1 MNRTPP
7 GDAPPLNR
15 LLRIAALN
23 GVESAVRIH
32 VDRGDDINARDV
44 NGLTPL
50 MLAAARNKSGVCRV
64 LLDSGASADLRSPAG
79 LDALEIAKAEGAHDA
94 ARVIEANC
102 AYAGS
107 NFSESPQIGIAA
119 TVPKTLLDAGDPK
132 DSQPDPSKIE
142 DEFEKRERADAY
154 KLPGANARD
163 FPPRIEAI
171 ATDSQP
177 IESDHENLSFSQF
190 SNIDDFL
197 GLDQTY
203 WEADES
209 RPPPLDD
216 PSLADASAALHI
228 RITKHDPIDSSADWD
243 DFEFD
248 LPTSS
253 AAFLSPEDAEARSKL
268 RLLLLRAIREGS
280 VPALYVEDL
289 TAGEFSTENEETKS
303 LLIKVINDLG
313 AEIDERFE
321 YFTAFDNFEIYVDP
335 EETETEEQVVSEAIA
350 HIDSL
355 LSNRNTPVWIYL
367 KEIQRGQ
374 LISAAEEVAHGKA
387 MEAEMELAV
396 DILAYW
402 PAGIRHVLKGAMT
415 VRDGTKPLQWM
426 SVQSIEEQT
435 PNEHGLESNSTVEG
449 AAVSGFEE
457 DDIQVDDHPDLN
469 EVGSVDDAYTAFFT
483 NVEVLSSLPVGK
495 TVGDAEWASVRKVL
509 ASLSLSRRFLV
520 STSSIS
526 PEDNSEVSAL
536 FAKAILQYLGARER
550 MINANL
556 KLVYFIARKYRYSTL
571 PIDDLIQEGNLGLLR
586 AVEKYDW
593 RRGFKFSTYATWWI
607 RQAIS
612 RSIGDTS
619 RLIRVPVHFHEGV
632 QNFKREYEAMEKDL
646 RREPST
652 AELAARLLLD
662 ERKIE
667 TLLRAVSEPDAIDET
682 SIDSQISIHCAHEYS
697 VPDPFEAVAIKEMCM
712 ALDGVLSELTEKEE
726 QIIRMRFGI
735 GDGADH
741 TLEEIG
747 QQFNVTRER
756 IRQIEAKAFR
766 KLRHPVRSKRL
777 QSWCDVERSEEST
790 NEVDSDENSDPIDP
804 NGDDETSE
812 SHEPDSTSDRPDAAY
827 DAAQKQKEFWNDATD

>member
-1 MNRTPP
+1 VNCTPP
-7 GDAPPLNR
+7 GGALPLNR

-32 VDRGDDINARDV
+32 IDRGDDINARDV

-50 MLAAARNKSGVCRV
+50 MLAAARNKSGVCKV

-94 ARVIEANC
+94 VRVIEANL
-102 AYAGS
+102 AYAVS
-107 NFSESPQIGIAA
+107 SFSASPQILITA
-119 TVPKTLLDAGDPK
+119 TMRGALLDAGEPNAL
-132 DSQPDPSKIE
+132 QPDPTKTE
-142 DEFEKRERADAY
+142 DEFEKREQAATL
-154 KLPGANARD
+154 KLSVANAGD
-163 FPPRIEAI
+163 LPLQIEAST
-171 ATDSQP
+171 ADSLP
-177 IESDHENLSFSQF
+177 IESDQQDLTFSQF
-190 SNIDDFL
+190 SNFDEFL
-197 GLDQTY
+197 GLVQTH

-228 RITKHDPIDSSADWD
+228 RITKHEPIDSSADWD

-248 LPTSS
+248 LPTTS

-268 RLLLLRAIREGS
+268 RMLLLRTIREGS
-280 VPALYVEDL
+280 IPALYVEDL
-289 TAGEFSTENEETKS
+289 TAGAFSPENEETKS

-321 YFTAFDNFEIYVDP
+321 YFTAFENFEIYVDP
-335 EETETEEQVVSEAIA
+335 EETEMEEQVVSEAVA

-355 LSNRNTPVWIYL
+355 LSNRNTPLWIYL

-374 LISAAEEVAHGKA
+374 LISAAEEVAIGIE
-387 MEAEMELAV
+387 MEAGMALAL
-396 DILAYW
+396 DTLACW
-402 PAGIRHVLKGAMT
+402 PAGIRHVLANAMT
-415 VRDGTKPLQWM
+415 VRAGQKPLQWM
-426 SVQSIEEQT
+426 SVQSIDEQI
-435 PNEHGLESNSTVEG
+435 PIEAGLETISTVEG
-449 AAVSGFEE
+449 AAVSAFEE
-457 DDIQVDDHPDLN
+457 DNTRIDEVPDLSKAGLVDDF
-469 EVGSVDDAYTAFFT
+469 SSTFFT
-483 NVEVLSSLPVGK
+483 NIDALSCLQAGK
-495 TVGDAEWASVRKVL
+495 SVGDAEWTSVRKVL
-509 ASLSLSRRFLV
+509 TSLSLSRRFLV
-520 STSSIS
+520 STANTSAA
-526 PEDNSEVSAL
+526 DNSEAAAI
-536 FAKAILQYLGARER
+536 FAKAILQYLRARER
-550 MINANL
+550 MAIANL

-632 QNFKREYEAMEKDL
+632 QNFKREHESMEKAL
-646 RREPST
+646 GREPST
-652 AELAARLLLD
+652 AELAKRLLFD

-667 TLLRAVSEPDAIDET
+667 TLVRAMNEPDLIEEAT
-682 SIDSQISIHCAHEYS
+682 IDSQISIHCAHEYS
-697 VPDPFEAVAIKEMCM
+697 IPDPFEVFAIKEMGI
-712 ALDGVLSELTEKEE
+712 ALESVLSELTEKEE
-726 QIIRMRFGI
+726 QIVRMRFGI
-735 GDGADH
+735 GDGANR

-747 QQFNVTRER
+747 QQFNLTRER

-766 KLRHPVRSKRL
+766 KLRHPTRSKRL
-777 QSWCDVERSEEST
+777 QSWRDFEHAEEST
-790 NEVDSDENSDPIDP
+790 NIADSDESVNPVGAI
-804 NGDDETSE
+804 GDDETSE
-812 SHEPDSTSDRPDAAY
+812 PQKPDTISDRTDAAY

>member
-1 MNRTPP
+1 
-7 GDAPPLNR
+7 
-15 LLRIAALN
+15 LRIAAMN

-64 LLDSGASADLRSPAG
+64 LLDSGANADLRSPAG
-79 LDALEIAKAEGAHDA
+79 LDALEIARAEGSHEA
-94 ARVIEANC
+94 ALVIETSH
-102 AYAGS
+102 AYQVS
-107 NFSESPQIGIAA
+107 NFSDFPQTGIAA
-119 TVPKTLLDAGDPK
+119 TVPKALLDAGYPK

-142 DEFEKRERADAY
+142 GEFEKRERAEAI
-154 KLPGANARD
+154 KLSGANAKA
-163 FPPRIEAI
+163 PPPPIEAN
-171 ATDSQP
+171 AADSKA
-177 IESDHENLSFSQF
+177 IESDQEKLTFSQF
-190 SNIDDFL
+190 SNIDEFL
-197 GLDQTY
+197 GLDQTH
-203 WEADES
+203 WETDES

-216 PSLADASAALHI
+216 PSLADASVALHI
-228 RITKHDPIDSSADWD
+228 RITKHEPIDSSADWD

-248 LPTSS
+248 LPTTS

-280 VPALYVEDL
+280 VPALYVEYL
-289 TAGEFSTENEETKS
+289 TAREFSSENEETKS
-303 LLIKVINDLG
+303 LLIKVINDLD

-321 YFTAFDNFEIYVDP
+321 YFTAFENFEIYVDP
-335 EETETEEQVVSEAIA
+335 EETETEEQVVSEAVA

-355 LSNRNTPVWIYL
+355 LSNRNTPLWIYL
-367 KEIQRGQ
+367 KEIQRSQ
-374 LISAAEEVAHGKA
+374 LISAADEVTLGKA
-387 MEAEMELAV
+387 MEAGMELAV

-402 PAGIRHVLKGAMT
+402 PAGIRHVLKSAMA
-415 VRDGTKPLQWM
+415 VRSGTKPLQWM
-426 SVQSIEEQT
+426 SVQSVDEQT

-449 AAVSGFEE
+449 AVDSGFEE
-457 DDIQVDDHPDLN
+457 GDIPVDDNPDLN
-469 EVGSVDDAYTAFFT
+469 EVSAVDDSSTTFFT

-495 TVGDAEWASVRKVL
+495 TTGDAEWVSVRKIL

-520 STSSIS
+520 STTSIS
-526 PEDNSEVSAL
+526 PEDNSEASTL
-536 FAKAILQYLGARER
+536 FTKAILLYLGARER
-550 MINANL
+550 MANANL

-571 PIDDLIQEGNLGLLR
+571 LIDDLIQEGNLGLLR

-632 QNFKREYEAMEKDL
+632 QNFKREFESMEKNL
-646 RREPST
+646 GREPST
-652 AELAARLLLD
+652 AELAARLLLG

-667 TLLRAVSEPDAIDET
+667 TLLRAVSEPDAIDEA
-682 SIDSQISIHCAHEYS
+682 SIDSKISIHCAHEYS
-697 VPDPFEAVAIKEMCM
+697 IPDPFEAVAIKEMSM

-766 KLRHPVRSKRL
+766 KLRHPARSRRL
-777 QSWCDVERSEEST
+777 QSWSDVERSEEST
-790 NEVDSDENSDPIDP
+790 NEVDADENFDHIDP
-804 NGDDETSE
+804 NSDDETSK
-812 SHEPDSTSDRPDAAY
+812 SHEPDSISDRPDAAY
-827 DAAQKQKEFWNDATD
+827 NAAQKQKEFSNDASD